1 MFDEFL
7 THNASIM
14 TTIRLLTT
22 CALLLL
28 LLSGCAEIVANR
40 ILHGGSNGGGTPFPK
55 PLQDSLPIAHL
66 NIVRVQQDP
75 AIDLAVW
82 VLEPHH
88 CQVWTGNGDI
98 AIPNGWVVAGK
109 VRCDL
114 VDHGPS
120 AKVYPFNF
128 RWFQEKP
135 GTNMTPAGT
144 VILLQGQGGCARTSP
159 LLLFALVLA
168 DAGYRVVM
176 PDLRSQGDS
185 TGKELG
191 FIVKDAQDVSK
202 ILDWLQREHL
212 LAGRVGIF
220 GHSYGAAVAGYAA
233 AKDDRIATCIVS
245 GGPTNWRKVIQYQG
259 RESLLWRLMS
269 DRQRERA
276 FQICSEKMGYDIDSL
291 DGCKLITSTDK
302 PVLLLHGR
310 KDKNVPVALALAAYE
325 ARPKN
330 TRLVIFEEAGHY
342 DYLMT
347 DFERVRK
354 LCLDWF
360 AEHLRPPTE
369 TAPSQPATTAS
380 TSATAPVERGRTP

>member
-1 MFDEFL
+1 
-7 THNASIM
+7 M
-14 TTIRLLTT
+14 TTIRLLAT

-28 LLSGCAEIVANR
+28 LLSGCAEIAANG
-40 ILHGGSNGGGTPFPK
+40 ILRAGSNGGGTPFPK
-55 PLQDSLPIAHL
+55 PLQDRLPIAKL
-66 NIVRVQQDP
+66 GVVRVQQDP

-88 CQVWTGNGDI
+88 YQVWSGTGDI
-98 AIPNGWVVAGK
+98 AIPNGRVVANK
-109 VRCDL
+109 VRFDF
-114 VDHGPS
+114 VDDGPPTR
-120 AKVYPFNF
+120 VYPFNI
-128 RWFQEKP
+128 RWFHEDPSTKI
-135 GTNMTPAGT
+135 TPVGT
-144 VILLQGQGGCARTSP
+144 VILLQGQGGCARESP
-159 LLLFALVLA
+159 LLLVALVLA

-191 FIVKDAQDVSK
+191 FIVKDAQDVSN

-212 LAGRVGIF
+212 LAGRVGIL
-220 GHSYGAAVAGYAA
+220 GHSYGAAVAGYAT

-245 GGPTNWRKVIQYQG
+245 GGPTNWRKVIQYQMQE
-259 RESLLWRLMS
+259 RLLWRLMS
-269 DRQRERA
+269 DQQRERV
-276 FQICSEKMGYDIDSL
+276 FQICSERMGYDIDSL

-330 TRLVIFEEAGHY
+330 TRLVIFEEAGH
-342 DYLMT
+342 DEFWVT
-347 DFERVRK
+347 DFERIRK

-360 AEHLRPPTE
+360 TEHLRPPAE
-369 TAPSQPATTAS
+369 TAPSQPATSKLTS
-380 TSATAPVERGRTP
+380 TTAPVEGGRTPKGHG